1 MVNLLL
7 ATQRVE
13 STIGITLNRLLRYFG
28 YAGGYLVATLMGA
41 GSGFAIGSMLNS
53 PNLLGV
59 IGALAGFAGCAYV
72 LNWSRRAR
80 LYQFW
85 SPHLSL
91 FGMLAKNQTIPTGKL
106 QLESGRQQVKSVF
119 DVPADLQSLYDRSA
133 DVLCAMFVNRLNL
146 QNIASMPYIGKLLN
160 IDINLFSCAL
170 RDALL
175 IDCLDSRDAN
185 PWRTIHDNLSVVNK
199 GFNQLFRSLIL
210 VFVIQVLGA
219 GLAFVVWYVGI
230 DWLLDHWP
238 TVDFFWWKLL
248 ITGLL
253 AWVMYAAFVYP
264 IAVNAM
270 ADELQKLK
278 AQDDMNE
285 SGFDLNTLSTYQE
298 IEQNISTYQQ
308 PVQDNTGDESPET
321 E

>member
-1 MVNLLL
+1 MVNFLL

-13 STIGITLNRLLRYFG
+13 STIGITLNRLLRYFA
-28 YAGGYLVATLMGA
+28 YAGGYLLATLMGT
-41 GSGFAIGSMLNS
+41 GSGFAIGTMFNS

-59 IGALAGFAGCAYV
+59 IGALAGFGGCAYV
-72 LNWSRRAR
+72 LNWSKRAR

-85 SPHLSL
+85 APHLSL
-91 FGMLAKNQTIPTGKL
+91 FGMLAKNQPIPTGKQ

-119 DVPADLQSLYDRSA
+119 DVPADLQTLYDKSA
-133 DVLCAMFVNRLNL
+133 DVLCAMFVNRFNL
-146 QNIASMPYIGKLLN
+146 QKLSLMPYIGKLLN
-160 IDINLFSCAL
+160 IDINMFSSAL

-175 IDCLDSRDAN
+175 IDSLDKDDTN
-185 PWRTIHDNLSVVNK
+185 PWRKMHDNLSVVNQ
-199 GFNQLFRSLIL
+199 GFKKLLQSLVL

-238 TVDFFWWKLL
+238 NVDFFWWKLL

-253 AWVMYAAFVYP
+253 AWVMYAVFVYP

-270 ADELQKLK
+270 TDELQKLK
-278 AQDDMNE
+278 AQGDMDA
-285 SGFDLNTLSTYQE
+285 SDFDLNTISAYQE
-298 IEQNISTYQQ
+298 IEQTISTYQL
-308 PVQDNTGDESPET
+308 PVQVENSDSEP
-321 E
+321 